1 MNMKNRLSAGGMGLV
16 GALLLLLVTAL
27 PASAHEVRQVGPY
40 TFVVGFLNEPAYA
53 GQQNS
58 LDLTICNGKQCQ
70 YTVQDGLRVVANP
83 VTNADQTL
91 KAEVITG
98 SAAPLSLPLEPRYA
112 NPGKYAS
119 YFVPSKVGTYTFHI
133 FGMVNGMKIDEK
145 FTSSPNTFS
154 DAEQIHVYP
163 PVASQTP
170 DAGASQAQVQ
180 EAQHSA
186 NTAATLGFVGVIVG
200 VLGLAAAGLALTRKP
215 RLSAEGRSADKSS
228 VESLRG

>member
-1 MNMKNRLSAGGMGLV
+1 MKNRLSAGGMALV

-27 PASAHEVRQVGPY
+27 PASAHEARQVGPY
-40 TFVVGFLNEPAYA
+40 TLVVGFLNEPAYA

-83 VTNADQTL
+83 VNNAEQTL

-98 SAAPLSLPLEPRYA
+98 SAAPLPLPLEPRYA

-119 YFVPSKVGTYTFHI
+119 YFVPSKVGSYTFHI
-133 FGMVNGMKIDEK
+133 FGTLNGMKIDEK

-154 DAEQIHVYP
+154 DTEQIHVYP
-163 PVASQTP
+163 PVASQAP
-170 DAGASQAQVQ
+170 DTSASLAQVQ
-180 EAQHSA
+180 AAQNSA
-186 NTAATLGFVGVIVG
+186 NTAMTLGLVGIIMG
-200 VLGLAAAGLALTRKP
+200 VLGLAAAGLALARKP
-215 RLSAEGRSADKSS
+215 RLSTQRQPAGKSPL
-228 VESLRG
+228 ESLRG